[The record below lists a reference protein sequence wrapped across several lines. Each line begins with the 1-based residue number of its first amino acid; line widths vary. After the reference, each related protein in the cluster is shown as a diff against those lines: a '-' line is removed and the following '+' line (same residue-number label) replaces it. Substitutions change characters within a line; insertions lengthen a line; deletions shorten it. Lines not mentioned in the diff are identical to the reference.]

1 MYIGKISA
9 ITGASRKAIR
19 LYEEMGLIAVPERR
33 GTYRIYNQQHVV
45 IVNMI
50 KRAQEVGFKLTEISS
65 LIDIKME
72 TNQFPV
78 EFAIEL
84 IEQKRNELSAEIAR
98 IEELDE
104 KLEKLIVDLPLLEI
118 NGSE

>member
-1 MYIGKISA
+1 MYIGKISE

-19 LYEEMGLIAVPERR
+19 LYEEMGLIASPERR
-33 GTYRIYNQQHVV
+33 GTYRIYNQHHVV

-50 KRAQEVGFKLTEISS
+50 KRAQEVGFKLAEISS

-72 TNQFPV
+72 TNRFPV
-78 EFAIEL
+78 EFAIERM
-84 IEQKRNELSAEIAR
+84 EQKRIELAMEIER
-98 IEELDE
+98 IKKIDV

-118 NGSE
+118 NSRE